1 MTKMNDAVKEYGT
14 ALFSLALEENA
25 KEEYF
30 NALKNVKSLFDENEG
45 YLDMLASPALSVG
58 ARLSALDE
66 AFEKIL
72 PEHVLSF
79 LKLLCEKGRI
89 AEFNSAA
96 NEFFELYNV
105 SERIVDAKIT
115 SAASL
120 SDDEKSRLIEK
131 LEKTH
136 SCKIN
141 PEYITDPT
149 LIGGI
154 TVKLDGKILDGSI
167 RHKLREVKE
176 VMNS

>member
-1 MTKMNDAVKEYGT
+1 MTKMNDVAKEYGT
-14 ALFSLALEENA
+14 ALFSLAMEENT

-30 NALKNVKSLFDENEG
+30 QALKTVKSLFDENEE
-45 YLDMLASPALSVG
+45 YLDMLSSPALSAG
-58 ARLSALDE
+58 ARLSVLDQ

-89 AEFNSAA
+89 SQFNEAVD
-96 NEFFELYNV
+96 EYFELYNA
-105 SERIVDAKIT
+105 SEKIVDAKIT
-115 SAASL
+115 SAQSL
-120 SDDEKSRLIEK
+120 SDDEKSRLIAK

-141 PEYITDPT
+141 PEYITDT
-149 LIGGI
+149 SLIGGI
-154 TVKLDGKILDGSI
+154 TVEIDGKILDGSI
-167 RHKLREVKE
+167 RQRLREVKE

>member
-1 MTKMNDAVKEYGT
+1 MTKMNDVLKEYGT

-30 NALKNVKSLFDENEG
+30 KALRTVKSLFDENEG
-45 YLDMLASPALSVG
+45 YLDMLSSPALSVR

-66 AFEKIL
+66 VFKDTL
-72 PEHVLSF
+72 PEYVLSF

-89 AEFNSAA
+89 EKFDEAVK
-96 NEFFELYNV
+96 EFFELYNA
-105 SERIVDAKIT
+105 SEKIIDAKIT
-115 SAASL
+115 SAADL
-120 SDDEKSRLIEK
+120 SDDEKSRLISK
-131 LEKTH
+131 LEKTR

-141 PEYITDPT
+141 PEYITDPS

-154 TVKLDGKILDGSI
+154 TVEIDGKILDGSI
-167 RHKLREVKE
+167 RHRLREVKE